1 MRTRIGLALLLAAGV
16 GVLLFALSRGPDAE
30 AIADHLPVYPG
41 ARLMDRSAQRYDDWS
56 RDVYLTYDLPPA
68 TTRSKVDRFY
78 RERMESSWKRPDRSC
93 EGFTRDGALV
103 MAGVDIFDRTVLNV
117 VVASHGAGSCDE
129 FASVLHS

>member
-30 AIADHLPVYPG
+30 AIADDLPVYP
-41 ARLMDRSAQRYDDWS
+41 L
-56 RDVYLTYDLPPA
+56 YLTYDLPPG

-129 FASVLHS
+129 FASILHS